1 MEMLIR
7 SNKIPRRKAQDMILA
22 MVKYSNGS
30 SSRFKTDADVK
41 RYLATLG
48 YDFNDLVRKSMEDY
62 NCPIPTE
69 NLLGSTWKI
78 SGGTATIISAG
89 RETLKIEGPGE
100 ITQKAYWGIYEESI
114 GQLKESISCGSYT
127 KCQSAISLGISSIE
141 AYIGYRVEQWNEVH
155 PTEALIDS
163 KENKVSFDDKINYWI
178 PHMTKNKKLDKSNK
192 IWQDYKILRDIRDNT
207 TVHAK
212 KSSYGVSYDDLTD
225 LIGKYSFG
233 ISGMLMELHKL
244 FNDPIPPA
252 IIRNFYAP
260 PVTML
265 EGSDNPQC
273 ITNDHSVS
281 SQSF

>member
-1 MEMLIR
+1 M
-7 SNKIPRRKAQDMILA
+7 PRRRAHDMILD
-22 MVKYSNGS
+22 MVKYSNGGS
-30 SSRFKTDADVK
+30 NRFKTDADVK

-48 YDFNDLVRKSMEDY
+48 YNFDDLVRKSMENFD
-62 NCPIPTE
+62 CPIPTE

-78 SGGTATIISAG
+78 SGGTGTIISAG
-89 RETLKIEGPGE
+89 EEVLKIKGPGE

-114 GQLKESISCGSYT
+114 GQLKACISCGSYT

-141 AYIGYRVEQWNEVH
+141 AYIGYRVEQWNKLH

-163 KENKVSFDDKINYWI
+163 KENKVTFDDKINHWI
-178 PHMTKNKKLDKSNK
+178 PTMAKNKKLDKSNQ
-192 IWQDYKILRDIRDNT
+192 IWRDYKILRGIRDNT

-212 KSSYGVSYDDLTD
+212 KSSYGISYDDLID
-225 LIGKYSFG
+225 LIGKYSYG
-233 ISGMLMELHKL
+233 ISGMLLELHKL

-265 EGSDNPQC
+265 EISDNP
-273 ITNDHSVS
+273 
-281 SQSF
+281 